1 MWEFGR
7 SYKCTSSAGFQVK
20 SIFLFLLE
28 EIHCRISSLLNIY
41 FVCSFSFDQFYLGR
55 HLLWEFCVVKNLHFS
70 CKLYFCEVIYCKS
83 LAL

>member
-1 MWEFGR
+1 MGVRAFLQMYIFCR
-7 SYKCTSSAGFQVK
+7 ISSEKFL
-20 SIFLFLLE
+20 LFLLE